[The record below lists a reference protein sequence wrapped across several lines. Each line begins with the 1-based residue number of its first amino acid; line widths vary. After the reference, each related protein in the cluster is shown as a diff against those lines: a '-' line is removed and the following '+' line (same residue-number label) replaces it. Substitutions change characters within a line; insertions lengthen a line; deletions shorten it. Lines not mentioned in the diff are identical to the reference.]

1 MVLHSL
7 LAADAIAR
15 QTAAA
20 MLDLRWRQ
28 TVARSPHAWAVRDAA
43 TGRVRTFAELEAEA
57 DSVRIDDGSGL
68 VFPSGQTVGFILALL
83 RAWRAGRPVC
93 PLEPGQ
99 PSPVVPPPP
108 AGIAHLKLTSGTTGA
123 PRCVAFTAGQLAADA
138 DAIVATMGL
147 SPEQPDLGVISL
159 AHSYGFSNLV
169 LPLLLHGIP
178 LVLVASPLPAAV
190 AEAARSVGNAP
201 LTLPA
206 VPAMWRAWHEAGA
219 IPRTV
224 RLAISAGAPLPLALE
239 HAVFADRG
247 LKLHNFLGASEC
259 GGIAYDAGASPRTD
273 AVAAGQ
279 PLRGV
284 ELGRDADGCLIVRGP
299 AVGDGYWP
307 SCDERLAVGVY
318 RTQDLV
324 EFDATGGVL
333 LRGRVGD
340 LVNVAGRKV
349 APEAVEAELRGHPAV
364 RECLVFGV
372 PEEGDRGESVVAVVE
387 LRTPATEQE
396 LRAYLIGRLPAWQT
410 PRAWRF
416 VSSLAPSHRGKLSRA
431 QWRRRWMD
439 GDASVVQAG

>member
-1 MVLHSL
+1 
-7 LAADAIAR
+7 
-15 QTAAA
+15 

-28 TVARSPHAWAVRDAA
+28 TVARSPHAWALRDAA
-43 TGRVRTFAELEAEA
+43 TGRVWTFAGLEAEA

-68 VFPSGQTVGFILALL
+68 VFPSGQSVGFILELL

-99 PSPVVPPPP
+99 APPAVPPPP
-108 AGIAHLKLTSGTTGA
+108 PGIAHLKLTSGTTGA
-123 PRCVAFTAGQLAADA
+123 PRCVAFTAAQLAADA

-178 LVLVASPLPAAV
+178 MVLVPSPLPAAV
-190 AEAARSVGNAP
+190 AEAARSLGDVP
-201 LTLPA
+201 LALPA

-224 RLAISAGAPLPLALE
+224 RLAIAAGAPLPLALE
-239 HAVFADRG
+239 HDVFADRG

-259 GGIAYDAGASPRTD
+259 GGIAYDAGETPRTD
-273 AVAAGQ
+273 AAAAGH
-279 PLRGV
+279 PMRGV
-284 ELGRDADGCLIVRGP
+284 ELGRDEDGCLVVRGP

-307 SCDERLAVGVY
+307 SRDERLAGGVY
-318 RTQDLV
+318 RTQDRA

-349 APEAVEAELRGHPAV
+349 EPEAVEAELRRHPAV
-364 RECLVFGV
+364 GECLVFGV
-372 PEEGDRGESVVAVVE
+372 PEAGGRGESLVAVIE

-396 LRAYLIGRLPAWQT
+396 LRAHLLGRLPAWQT

-416 VSSLAPSHRGKLSRA
+416 VPSLAPSQRGKLSRA
-431 QWRRRWMD
+431 EWRRRWMD
-439 GDASVVQAG
+439 GDASAVQAG